1 MLFILMSNIEA
12 KPSQHC
18 VGHSWHWDVGIS
30 KGLYKGCTKGYSKV
44 TKTNNKEQASFY
56 TERTFYTGS

>member
-12 KPSQHC
+12 GPPSQHC

-30 KGLYKGCTKGYSKV
+30 KGLYKGYSKV
-44 TKTNNKEQASFY
+44 TKTINKEQASFY